1 MSKTQ
6 LCGSMPAKTAEEY
19 TASQLH
25 LKKFNPATMRD
36 SCVVVFVAMK
46 GSGKSSCMSDFMFHK
61 RHLPGGFVFSA
72 TEESNEFFSQMV
84 PSMYCYSDLDLEKLR
99 DVYDYQEV
107 KMKKYK
113 RPREERERAK
123 QEHGN
128 PDMLD
133 SDLEKIDF
141 WAVWDRDPHI
151 FGIIEDLMADQKC
164 FKHLIMRELFM
175 NGRHHK
181 MFVMITVQYVMD
193 MPRNLRSNVDY
204 WVLFKE
210 DSNENRENLYKH
222 VASKTK
228 SRAVFNRIMDT
239 CTVNY
244 GCVVVDNRCNTGII
258 EDAIFWYRAKQRP
271 PFRIGSERFWRFAEK
286 NYVKPDSRHQD
297 LVQKMKERI
306 GRKRARDDGEDDN
319 QADGE
324 SGGFLSAQVD
334 GEPDAARAYKK
345 LCKQQDVA
353 GDFLPPNETTHFDVI
368 RRNVNQQGRDFSI
381 VMDTNQQTE
390 LFGGTAFHHDKPI

>member
-1 MSKTQ
+1 
-6 LCGSMPAKTAEEY
+6 MPAKAAEEY

-46 GSGKSSCMSDFMFHK
+46 GSGKSMCMSDFMFHK

-84 PSMYCYSDLDLEKLR
+84 PPMYCYSDLDLDKLR

-113 RPREERERAK
+113 RTREERDRAK
-123 QEHGN
+123 ADHGD
-128 PDMLD
+128 PGMLD
-133 SDLEKIDF
+133 SELEKIDF
-141 WAVWDRDPHI
+141 WAVWERDPHV

-164 FKHLIMRELFM
+164 FKHLVMRELFM

-181 MFVMITVQYVMD
+181 MFMMITVQYVMD

-210 DSNENRENLYKH
+210 DSQENRENLFKH

-258 EDAIFWYRAKQRP
+258 EDAIFWYRAKPRP
-271 PFRIGSERFWRFAEK
+271 PFRIGSKRFWRFAEK
-286 NYVKPDSRHQD
+286 NYVKPDGRHLD
-297 LVQKMKERI
+297 LVQRMKERI
-306 GRKRARDDGEDDN
+306 GHKRPRGEYEGEE
-319 QADGE
+319 AEGE
-324 SGGFLSAQVD
+324 SGSFLSAQVGD
-334 GEPDAARAYKK
+334 EPEATQAYKK
-345 LCKQQDVA
+345 LCQQQDVA
-353 GDFLPPNETTHFDVI
+353 SDFLPENEATHFDVI
-368 RRNVNQQGRDFSI
+368 RRNAHQQGKDFSI
-381 VMDTNQQTE
+381 VMDANQQKE
-390 LFGGTAFHHDKPI
+390 LFGGTAFNNSNNKPN